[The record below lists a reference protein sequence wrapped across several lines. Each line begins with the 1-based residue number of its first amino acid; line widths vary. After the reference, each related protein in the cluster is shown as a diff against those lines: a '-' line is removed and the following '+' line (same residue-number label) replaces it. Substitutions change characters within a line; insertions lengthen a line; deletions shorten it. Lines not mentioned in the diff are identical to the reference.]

1 MRPRTHQALVCP
13 APGTFRLAAAAARSP
28 RQGEVLVR
36 IRAAGVC
43 GTDLDI
49 LRACRHDCAKI
60 LGHEGIGE
68 ITETGSQVAGFAVG
82 RQVIFNPV
90 NSHDQN
96 AILGHSLPGL
106 FQTQRLFSAAEIL
119 GGHLVPCNP
128 SLPPMAGPLVEP
140 LGTVLYG
147 QDLVGE
153 DRLGRVIVFGAGPI
167 GLLHAIRAR
176 SIGCRDLTIVNPS
189 RQRLDWATANGIVA
203 ANEAVLAGPRNFPRL
218 LASEGARGADTIFL
232 CCPRAHALDALRA
245 GLDLI
250 RPGGCIDL
258 VGGIADGDTVAE
270 LPGIDL
276 NSVRRANACGCPARG
291 CSIEV
296 RTTAGKAVRLTGHRG
311 TSASHLGR
319 AVELLVRDPERY
331 LKIITHV
338 VSMQRAAE
346 LLSRLAG
353 AKLRR
358 IDGRH
363 FVKLV
368 IDMDREGPQS
378 DLPDFDGNTL

>member
-1 MRPRTHQALVCP
+1 MRPRTHRALVCP
-13 APGTFRLAAAAARSP
+13 TPGTFRLAAVTARSP
-28 RQGEVLVR
+28 RRGELLVR
-36 IRAAGVC
+36 IRAVGVC

-60 LGHEGIGE
+60 LGH
-68 ITETGSQVAGFAVG
+68 
-82 RQVIFNPV
+82 
-90 NSHDQN
+90 N
-96 AILGHSLPGL
+96 AILGHSLPGV
-106 FQTQRLFSAAEIL
+106 FQTQRLFSADEIL
-119 GGHLVPCNP
+119 EGHVVPCDP

-153 DRLGRVIVFGAGPI
+153 DLLGRVIVFGAGPI

-176 SIGCRDLTIVNPS
+176 SIGCRGLTIVNPS
-189 RQRLDWATANGIVA
+189 RQRLDWATANGIVDDD
-203 ANEAVLAGPRNFPRL
+203 EAVLAGPRNFSPLFAAEESR
-218 LASEGARGADTIFL
+218 EADAIFL
-232 CCPRAHALDALRA
+232 CAPRAHALDALRA
-245 GLDLI
+245 GLELI

-276 NSVRRANACGCPARG
+276 NCVRRANACGSPPGG
-291 CSIEV
+291 CSIEL

-311 TSASHLGR
+311 TSASHLTR
-319 AVELLVRDPERY
+319 AVELLVRDPQRY
-331 LKIITHV
+331 LKVITHV

-346 LLSRLAG
+346 LLSRLAD

-368 IDMDREGPQS
+368 IDMDREGPDS
-378 DLPDFDGNTL
+378 NPPDFNFNPL